1 MPLEIHAIDG
11 PLRVLAGPG
20 TGKTHALVDLYE
32 QAVREGVA
40 NRGQILVLTF
50 SNGAA
55 TEIARRIDLRLND
68 DYGEAWIS
76 TFHSFCSRLLREHSA
91 DPERLLL
98 DGFQES
104 IVMRKV
110 LAEMEADVLGGLAG
124 VQRSDAFARD
134 VLTFVALMKQN
145 LVHPSALLLAA
156 EASASER
163 LRTLAAAYQAY
174 EERMERGRMSDF
186 RDLITGAIE
195 LLQSNP
201 KLRQQMSAHFR
212 LILVDE
218 FQDVDPAQFELLQLL
233 APPSTRPHL
242 VVVGDP
248 DQSIYGFRGTVP
260 RLLRDDFAKVY
271 GGATH
276 RLDDCYR
283 CSQEALDAGE
293 RLLTATQPGRQGRA
307 LHAANPSR
315 SSAVVIAR
323 EGDAVDEAFFCAREV
338 KRLHA
343 ESPDLRLSDFAIVL
357 RSTTWLGGPF
367 EEALR
372 ALGLPYE
379 VRGSGATARN
389 EVVRFL
395 VGYLESLRK
404 PDDPDAF
411 EGALSSSLGGV
422 GARTLSRLRAHAR
435 EQGRPLTRVVRRL
448 MYVLAARDPLRY
460 PLPWGGQGGAT
471 GSGSARPAAPS
482 GDVPPQVA
490 PTDVSTEPDY
500 LEFLSPEELDSLH
513 SAMVARYRL
522 IGRVSK
528 LPLTSLAYSILI
540 EDGAMRLL
548 LDLGLAPDQRAEAI
562 GDLRA
567 AMGGLEAIQT
577 VHERLN
583 GAPPLLTDIA
593 GSLNAL
599 LSGAADDT
607 EAPAQESGARRDA
620 VQVLTVHQAKG
631 LEFEVVFCSGF
642 AHGLF
647 PLAARPHPLLD
658 AEDRAWLER
667 YKVGFM
673 PSWPSDPDGH
683 MAEEARL
690 AFVAM
695 TRAKRR
701 LYVTFADA
709 YLRQAGASVFLGL
722 AEPEAE
728 SRELTRASGR
738 LAPRDVLLARE
749 AEVLIASHRDALNGS
764 AGRALELGLDV
775 AFLTDRESGEPFEPY
790 GADKNPTNV
799 EIGHFSPTTLNDYL
813 KCPRLYWYNH
823 HPGLVDE
830 PRSVAMERGGFLH
843 EVLEE
848 FHLHESEWRPLASEL
863 QREWLEASLVKHLE
877 PYLSR
882 MEGVLDRKREE
893 LQVRAVLGNY
903 IKFVTGLQV
912 IRRLRTLDVERRF
925 HLELDGVEIV
935 GKIDRVND
943 VGDGQVE
950 VVDYKTGSGKPMKY
964 AYEQYFG
971 PEMSDVQLALY
982 YLACRDGVD
991 DEGKALGFQP
1001 RFLSLWYPKDWV
1013 WRDMRQDIF
1022 AVGQPAG
1029 LKEYRE
1035 KTLTSEDLE
1044 RSRAVV
1050 MQAIAGIKGGHFEP
1064 GPRDLPGTCVTRFGS
1079 CPHAAICPYGGAPP
1093 E

>member
-1 MPLEIHAIDG
+1 LTKGKLLPLDIHDIDG

-32 QAVREGVA
+32 QAVRQKVA
-40 NRGQILVLTF
+40 DRGQILVLTF

-55 TEIARRIDLRLND
+55 AEIARRIDRRLND
-68 DYGEAWIS
+68 DYGQAWIS
-76 TFHSFCSRLLREHSA
+76 TFHSFCSRLLREHSP

-104 IVMRKV
+104 MVMRKV
-110 LAEMEADVLGGLAG
+110 LTEMEPEILGGLAG

-174 EERMERGRMSDF
+174 QERMQKGRMADF

-201 KLRQQMSAHFR
+201 RLREQMSSHFR

-218 FQDVDPAQFELLQLL
+218 FQDVDPAQFELLRLL
-233 APPSTRPHL
+233 APPANRPRL

-260 RLLRDDFAKVY
+260 RLLSDDFAKVY

-276 RLDDCYR
+276 RLDECYR
-283 CSQEALDAGE
+283 CSHEALDAGE
-293 RLLTATQPGRQGRA
+293 RLLMATQPGRERRT
-307 LHAANPSR
+307 LRAANPSR
-315 SSAVVIAR
+315 SPAVVVAR
-323 EGDAVDEAFFCAREV
+323 EGDAVDEAFFCAREI

-343 ESPDLRLSDFAIVL
+343 ESQDLRLSDFAIVL

-422 GARTLSRLRAHAR
+422 DSRTLSRLRAHAR

-448 MYVLAARDPLRY
+448 MYVLAARDPARY
-460 PLPWGGQGGAT
+460 PLPWGGA
-471 GSGSARPAAPS
+471 S
-482 GDVPPQVA
+482 
-490 PTDVSTEPDY
+490 PTDASSEPDY
-500 LEFLSPEELDSLH
+500 LEFLTQEELDSLH
-513 SAMVARYRL
+513 AAMVARYRL
-522 IGRVSK
+522 LGRVSK
-528 LPLTSLAYSILI
+528 LPLTSLAYSVLI
-540 EDGAMRLL
+540 EDGAMRRL
-548 LDLGLAPDQRAEAI
+548 LDLGLAADQRAEAI

-567 AMGGLEAIQT
+567 AMGGLEAIQV

-593 GSLNAL
+593 GSLDSL

-607 EAPAQESGARRDA
+607 EAPAQVSGARDA

-631 LEFEVVFCSGF
+631 LEFEVAFCSGF

-647 PLAARPHPLLD
+647 PLGARPHPLLD
-658 AEDRAWLER
+658 VEDRAWLER

-683 MAEEARL
+683 LAEEARL

-701 LYVTFADA
+701 LYITYADA

-722 AEPEAE
+722 AEPEAD

-749 AEVLIASHRDALNGS
+749 AEVLIASHRDGLNGS
-764 AGRALELGLDV
+764 AGRALALGLDV
-775 AFLTDRESGEPFEPY
+775 AFLTDPESGEPFEPY
-790 GADKNPTNV
+790 GGDKNPTNV

-843 EVLEE
+843 EVLED
-848 FHLHESEWRPLASEL
+848 FHLNESEWRPLASEL
-863 QREWLEASLVKHLE
+863 QREWLEASLVKHLD

-893 LQVRAVLGNY
+893 RQVRTVLGNY

-950 VVDYKTGSGKPMKY
+950 VVDYKTGSGKPMRY

-971 PEMSDVQLALY
+971 PDMSDVQLALY
-982 YLACRDGVD
+982 YLACRYGVD

-1035 KTLTSEDLE
+1035 KALTSEDLD

-1050 MQAIAGIKGGHFEP
+1050 MQAIAGIKAGHFEP
-1064 GPRDLPGTCVTRFGS
+1064 GPRELAGTCITRFGS